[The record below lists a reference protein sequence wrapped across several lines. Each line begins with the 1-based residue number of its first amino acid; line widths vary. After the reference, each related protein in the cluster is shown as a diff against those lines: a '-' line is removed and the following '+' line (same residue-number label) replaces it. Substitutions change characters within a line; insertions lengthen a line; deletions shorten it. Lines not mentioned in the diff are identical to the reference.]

1 MASLT
6 VKTGKYKDIEIEV
19 LMGFYE
25 KRSLWAERLRAV
37 KEWLHSQGQGRLKF
51 ADDPGYY
58 YKVRYVKA
66 TECERQLGK
75 FGSFAATFVCEPYVY
90 LEAGEIAIPAG
101 ALVNEYTVAHPI
113 YHISGEGQCTLTVNK
128 NAMVCNVGQN
138 LTIDT
143 DRLAAYREDGIDE
156 KREELFE
163 EYLDAKYSDFRMKSL
178 EDYDRLKKV
187 NMARRK
193 TQSRYVRNN
202 LMDNA
207 REHSNG
213 ESAFLYFSEKIKE
226 DGLYLLDEPENSLS
240 PERQQELVRFI
251 EDSARFFGCQFVIAT
266 HSPFLL
272 AVRNARIYDMDEEP
286 VDVKRWTQLP
296 NVRAY
301 YDFFKKHKE
310 EFE

>member
-1 MASLT
+1 MIYLSQFSFP
-6 VKTGKYKDIEIEV
+6 DIEEEYDF
-19 LMGFYE
+19 LMAQARTCYDSYYPFQIIS
-25 KRSLWAERLRAV
+25 KHRLRMLDFEPVTFLYGGNGSGKTTVLNCIAE
-37 KEWLHSQGQGRLKF
+37 KLRLNRDTRF
-51 ADDPGYY
+51 NRTDFFEDYTRMCSYTADYG
-58 YKVRYVKA
+58 
-66 TECERQLGK
+66 
-75 FGSFAATFVCEPYVY
+75 
-90 LEAGEIAIPAG
+90 IPAESRIITSDDVFDFILNMR
-101 ALVNEYTVAHPI
+101 AIN
-113 YHISGEGQCTLTVNK
+113 
-128 NAMVCNVGQN
+128 
-138 LTIDT
+138 
-143 DRLAAYREDGIDE
+143 DGIDE

-193 TQSRYVRNN
+193 TQSRYVRKN

-301 YDFFKKHKE
+301 YDFFKKHQE

>member
-1 MASLT
+1 MIYLSQFSFP
-6 VKTGKYKDIEIEV
+6 DIEEEYDF
-19 LMGFYE
+19 LMAQARTCYDSYYPFQIIS
-25 KRSLWAERLRAV
+25 KHRLRMLDFEPVTFLYGGNGSGKTTVLNCIAE
-37 KEWLHSQGQGRLKF
+37 KLRLNRDTRF
-51 ADDPGYY
+51 NRTDFFEDYTRMCSYTADYGIPEESRIITSDD
-58 YKVRYVKA
+58 VFDFILNMR
-66 TECERQLGK
+66 
-75 FGSFAATFVCEPYVY
+75 
-90 LEAGEIAIPAG
+90 AI
-101 ALVNEYTVAHPI
+101 N
-113 YHISGEGQCTLTVNK
+113 
-128 NAMVCNVGQN
+128 
-138 LTIDT
+138 
-143 DRLAAYREDGIDE
+143 DGIDE

-240 PERQQELVRFI
+240 AARQLELKQFL
-251 EDSARFFGCQFVIAT
+251 EDSTRFYRCQLIIAT

-272 AVRNARIYDMDEEP
+272 SMAGAKIYDLDESP
-286 VDVKRWTQLP
+286 AAVKRWTDLES
-296 NVRAY
+296 VRTY
-301 YDFFKKHKE
+301 YDFFSAHAR
-310 EFE
+310 EFDRAP

>member
-1 MASLT
+1 MIYLSQFSFP
-6 VKTGKYKDIEIEV
+6 DIEEEYDF
-19 LMGFYE
+19 LMAQARTCYDSYYPFQIIS
-25 KRSLWAERLRAV
+25 KHRLRMLDFEPVTFLYGGNGSGKTTVLNCIAE
-37 KEWLHSQGQGRLKF
+37 KLRLNRDTRF
-51 ADDPGYY
+51 NRTVFFEDYTRMCSFTADYGIPVESRIITSDD
-58 YKVRYVKA
+58 VFDFILNMR
-66 TECERQLGK
+66 
-75 FGSFAATFVCEPYVY
+75 
-90 LEAGEIAIPAG
+90 AI
-101 ALVNEYTVAHPI
+101 N
-113 YHISGEGQCTLTVNK
+113 
-128 NAMVCNVGQN
+128 
-138 LTIDT
+138 
-143 DRLAAYREDGIDE
+143 DGIDE

-251 EDSARFFGCQFVIAT
+251 EDSARFFGCQFVITT

>member
-1 MASLT
+1 MIYLSQFSFP
-6 VKTGKYKDIEIEV
+6 DIEEEYDF
-19 LMGFYE
+19 LMAQARTCYDSYYPFQIIS
-25 KRSLWAERLRAV
+25 KHRLRMLDFEPVTFLYGGNGSGKTTVLNCIAE
-37 KEWLHSQGQGRLKF
+37 KLRLNRDTRF
-51 ADDPGYY
+51 NRTDFFEDYTRMCSYTADYGIPEESRIITSDD
-58 YKVRYVKA
+58 VFDFILNMR
-66 TECERQLGK
+66 
-75 FGSFAATFVCEPYVY
+75 
-90 LEAGEIAIPAG
+90 AI
-101 ALVNEYTVAHPI
+101 N
-113 YHISGEGQCTLTVNK
+113 
-128 NAMVCNVGQN
+128 
-138 LTIDT
+138 
-143 DRLAAYREDGIDE
+143 DGIDE

-301 YDFFKKHKE
+301 YDFFKKHKV